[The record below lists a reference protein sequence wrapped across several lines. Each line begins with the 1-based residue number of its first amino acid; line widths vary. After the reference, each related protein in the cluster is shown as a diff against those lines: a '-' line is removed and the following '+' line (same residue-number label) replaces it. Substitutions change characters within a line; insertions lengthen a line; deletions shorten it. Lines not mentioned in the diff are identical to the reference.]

1 MKLDAKALRYMSA
14 EDFRV
19 LTAVEMGSHK
29 IVGELAKRN
38 LIARV
43 QNAKY
48 DGYRLT
54 YGGYDY
60 LALKTFSKRGSVFSV
75 GNQIGVGKESDI
87 YIVANEDDKQ
97 LVLKLQRLG
106 RVSFRSIKSKRDYL
120 QKRKSASWMYMSRLA
135 AMKEYAFMKVLYEN
149 GFPVP
154 EPVDLSRHCV
164 VMELI
169 DAFPLRQVDEVGNPA
184 QLYSDLM
191 DLIVKLAQHGLIHG
205 DFNEFNILIK
215 DTGKPIL
222 IDFPQMVST
231 SHANAE
237 YYFNRDVE
245 CIRVFF
251 KRRFGYESLLY
262 PKFTKKH
269 IEREFDLDVQV
280 AASGFTKKHQQ
291 ELEEYQ
297 EALGDEGEEE
307 GADSDEDFESDEE
320 SEDEIAEEPLKEMTE
335 EEKAEERLRNLRL
348 GNDMETE
355 SEESEEEL
363 SDLGSDEEESEEE
376 DEQNR
381 SSTGDDLL
389 APTGNR
395 DFKAYRDSSKAN
407 EKAKKPKAKGELDE
421 NAIKEKVTRALK
433 SQENR
438 TTGKHHSRRNLTKG
452 KEKRKNKDVIK
463 HARNGNGSIFD

>member
-1 MKLDAKALRYMSA
+1 MS
-14 EDFRV
+14 
-19 LTAVEMGSHK
+19 S
-29 IVGELAKRN
+29 N
-38 LIARV
+38 L
-43 QNAKY
+43 
-48 DGYRLT
+48 
-54 YGGYDY
+54 
-60 LALKTFSKRGSVFSV
+60 FSF
-75 GNQIGVGKESDI
+75 Q
-87 YIVANEDDKQ
+87 
-97 LVLKLQRLG
+97 
-106 RVSFRSIKSKRDYL
+106 
-120 QKRKSASWMYMSRLA
+120 
-135 AMKEYAFMKVLYEN
+135 
-149 GFPVP
+149 
-154 EPVDLSRHCV
+154 
-164 VMELI
+164 
-169 DAFPLRQVDEVGNPA
+169 
-184 QLYSDLM
+184 
-191 DLIVKLAQHGLIHG
+191 
-205 DFNEFNILIK
+205 
-215 DTGKPIL
+215 
-222 IDFPQMVST
+222 
-231 SHANAE
+231 
-237 YYFNRDVE
+237 
-245 CIRVFF
+245 
-251 KRRFGYESLLY
+251 
-262 PKFTKKH
+262 
-269 IEREFDLDVQV
+269 
-280 AASGFTKKHQQ
+280 
-291 ELEEYQ
+291 YQ
-297 EALGDEGEEE
+297 EALGDEGEED